1 MIMEEEW
8 REGIWREGVWQMDVT
23 ATVISIED
31 IG

>member
-8 REGIWREGVWQMDVT
+8 REGVWREGVWQMDVT